1 MASASAPE
9 PTSDEAH
16 WPAGDDCPTAEFLR
30 VVGGKWKPLI
40 VFHLH
45 GNAVRFGA
53 MRRMLDGITP
63 RTLTRQ
69 LRELEEDGIVAR
81 RVFEH
86 VPPHVEYSLTELGR
100 SLLPVVVAMARWG
113 EEHLRRRGLT
123 PITDRVGWPPGLPG
137 IPERGAPLG
146 GPSTRA

>member
-1 MASASAPE
+1 MASAALGELPE
-9 PTSDEAH
+9 TH

-45 GNAVRFGA
+45 GAPVRFGA
-53 MRRMLDGITP
+53 MRRMLDRITP

-69 LRELEEDGIVAR
+69 LRELEEDRIVAR
-81 RVFEH
+81 KVYEH

-100 SLLPVVVAMARWG
+100 SVLPVVVAMARWG
-113 EEHLRRRGLT
+113 EDHLRRRGIS
-123 PITDRVGWPPGLPG
+123 PITDRVGWPPDLPG
-137 IPERGAPLG
+137 ISDDPA
-146 GPSTRA
+146 